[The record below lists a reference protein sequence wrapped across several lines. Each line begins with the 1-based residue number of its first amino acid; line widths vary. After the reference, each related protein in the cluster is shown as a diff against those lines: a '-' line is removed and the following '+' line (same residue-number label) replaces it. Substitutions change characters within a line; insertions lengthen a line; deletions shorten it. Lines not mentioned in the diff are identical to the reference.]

1 MLVYKTSPFQ
11 KILFRDAQIGE
22 APEAAK
28 GLADYGR
35 FIGDIFGRAYSADG
49 LQKNEPTPGL
59 AVYEQLHKSISE
71 IPGWGGLVERTRN
84 DSFLAGIVASQIG
97 QQVAEVL
104 PEGAKVGSSEGDT
117 KLEKTLAEMLAGM
130 DPESLEAQDVRAE
143 MKAAADRASEAVAA
157 SEELAGVADSA
168 GFRNALRA
176 AIESAKG
183 EIDGICGGYSAFG
196 CDPMAPDAEKRRM
209 MGLIS
214 DRIKQNPKL
223 AEIAKLAGRLQRM
236 MEGMKEEEIGKTPAE
251 IVGVIQGSDIGRLL
265 PSELAKL
272 AATPK
277 LFFKDMMENQ
287 LLQYKSRRVEEKGRG
302 PLVVCVDHSGSMK
315 QGSRHLWASAIA
327 VALMLEARE
336 AGRPFAVCLFNG
348 GIADSW
354 AFSTGP
360 RDVASLLDLVSRT
373 PAGGTS
379 ISGAVSWAMGQV
391 ATEPKADVV
400 ILSDGDDRMSPEQ
413 ITGAVNW
420 KAQTGAKILA
430 IRVAGDPSYKALDEI
445 SDRLWTV
452 ADFADAAKSLL
463 AEVVK
468 K

>member
-1 MLVYKTSPFQ
+1 MLVYKTSQFQ

-35 FIGDIFGRAYSADG
+35 FVGDIFGRAYSADG
-49 LQKNEPTPGL
+49 LQKNEPNPGL
-59 AVYEQLHKSISE
+59 AMYEQLHKSVSE

-84 DSFLAGIVASQIG
+84 DSFLSGIVASQIG

-104 PEGAKVGSSEGDT
+104 PEGSEVGSADSDQ
-117 KLEKTLAEMLAGM
+117 KLAKTLAEMLEGM
-130 DPESLEAQDVRAE
+130 DPDSQEAKDVGAE
-143 MKAAADRASEAVAA
+143 MKAAVDRAGEAVAA
-157 SEELAGVADSA
+157 SEALAGVVDSA
-168 GFRNALRA
+168 KFRNALRA

-183 EIDGICGGYSAFG
+183 EVESVCGGYSAFG

-214 DRIKQNPKL
+214 DRMKKNPKL

-251 IVGVIQGSDIGRLL
+251 IVGVIQGSDLGRLL

-277 LFFKDMMENQ
+277 LFFKDLMENQ
-287 LLQYKSRRVEEKGRG
+287 LLQYKSRKVEEKGRG
-302 PLVVCVDHSGSMK
+302 PLVVCVDHSGSMR

-336 AGRPFAVCLFNG
+336 SGRPFAVCLFNG

-354 AFSTGP
+354 GFGTGD
-360 RDVASLLDLVSRT
+360 RDVASLLDLVSRE

-379 ISGAVSWAMGQV
+379 VSGAVSWAMGQV

-400 ILSDGDDRMSPEQ
+400 VLSDGDDRMSADQ
-413 ITGAVNW
+413 IAEAVSW
-420 KAQTGAKILA
+420 KGQTGAKILA
-430 IRVAGDPSYKALDEI
+430 VRVAGDPGYRALEEI